1 MTVRLTHLVKR
12 DLGVDPEITGVT
24 ADSRKVRPG
33 YLFAALPGSKA
44 DGSAFAV
51 KAVEAGAAAVL
62 AEQDLNLAVPT
73 VVCRDPRRGY
83 ALAAAN
89 FWGRQPPVCVAVTG
103 TNGKTSVANFC
114 RQIFASAGHVSASM
128 GTLGVTVSRP
138 AGGVE
143 QITPPGL
150 TTPDA
155 GDVAELL
162 TRIAQLGVTHFA
174 MEASSHG
181 IDQRRLDGVRL
192 TAAGFLNLTQDH
204 LDYHGTMDAYLGA
217 KLRLFEQLMPRGAS
231 AVLNADSEAFPFF
244 AAASVVSGQ
253 RVMSV
258 GEAGQ
263 AIKLVERT
271 LTPAGQLLKARADGR
286 VYDVR
291 LPLAGAFQA
300 SNALVAAGLCRA
312 AGLSWEAVFRGLEQ
326 LEGAPGR
333 LQRVGEGPRGGE
345 AYVDYAHT
353 PDGLETVLNALRP
366 HARGRLI
373 VVFGAGGDRDK
384 TKRPLMGAIAAR
396 LADVAIV
403 TDDNPRFETP
413 SAIRADVLA
422 GMLRPAATV
431 KEIGDRREAIRAAVA
446 QLSDGDILVV
456 AGKGHEQIQIVGD
469 VVHPFDDVQETAQ
482 ALELVHG

>member
-1 MTVRLTHLVKR
+1 MTVRLTKLVKR

-24 ADSRKVRPG
+24 ADSRKVKPG
-33 YLFAALPGSKA
+33 FLFAALPGSNV
-44 DGSAFAV
+44 DGAAFAA
-51 KAVEAGAAAVL
+51 KAVEAGAAAVI
-62 AEQDLNLAVPT
+62 ADQDLNLSVPT

-89 FWGRQPPVCVAVTG
+89 FWGRQPQTCVAVTG

-114 RQIFASAGHVSASM
+114 RQMFAGAGHVSASM

-138 AGGVE
+138 GEADLQV
-143 QITPPGL
+143 TPPGL

-162 TRIAQLGVTHFA
+162 MHISRLGVTHFA

-192 TAAGFLNLTQDH
+192 SAAGFLNLSQDH
-204 LDYHGTMDAYLGA
+204 LDYHLTMDAYMKA
-217 KLRLFEQLMPRGAS
+217 KLRLFEQLMPRGAT
-231 AVLNADSEAFPFF
+231 AVLNADNEAFPFF

-258 GEAGQ
+258 GETGQ
-263 AIKLVERT
+263 ALKLVERS
-271 LTPAGQLLKARADGR
+271 LLPDGQRLKIRADGR
-286 VYDVR
+286 LWDVR

-312 AGLSWEAVFRGLEQ
+312 AGLSFEETFAGLER
-326 LEGAPGR
+326 LNGAPGR
-333 LQRVGEGPRGGE
+333 LQRVGAGPRGGE

-353 PDGLETVLNALRP
+353 PDGLETVLSALRP
-366 HARGRLI
+366 HVRGRLI

-384 TKRPLMGAIAAR
+384 GKRPLMGEAASR

-403 TDDNPRFETP
+403 TDDNPRSEVPAT
-413 SAIRADVLA
+413 IRAEVLA
-422 GMLRPAATV
+422 GAKGA
-431 KEIGDRREAIRAAVA
+431 KEIGDRREAIRAAA
-446 QLSDGDILVV
+446 AMLQDGDILVV
-456 AGKGHEQIQIVGD
+456 AGKGHEQGQIVAG
-469 VVHPFDDVQETAQ
+469 VTHPFDDVEETAK